1 MVLIGFPYDEGA
13 KSAGNR
19 KGADYGPDSF
29 RRFVKDI
36 GSVRNPEYKIDISAA
51 IPKIA
56 DYGNIQ
62 ITSTVEQTKDEQ
74 GMVIGQKLIKPT
86 MEQLYEKLQT
96 KIGLCLKRDLIPVVI
111 GGSRDLFQSVTDAY
125 LAHSSATQEDLMT
138 SVLGEHKVTVLSLSN
153 QLDVQPQLTQKLSH

>member
-1 MVLIGFPYDEGA
+1 MRVQSPQAVA
-13 KSAGNR
+13 KELTTAQVS
-19 KGADYGPDSF
+19 KPKLTQQCVSDSF

-36 GSVRNPEYKIDISAA
+36 GSVRNPEYNIDISAA

-62 ITSTVEQTKDEQ
+62 IASTVDQTKDEQ
-74 GMVIGQKLIKPT
+74 GMVIGQKVIKPT

-96 KIGLCLKRDLIPVVI
+96 KIGLCLKRELIPVVI

-125 LAHSSATQEDLMT
+125 LAHSSAT
-138 SVLGEHKVTVLSLSN
+138 
-153 QLDVQPQLTQKLSH
+153 

>member
-1 MVLIGFPYDEGA
+1 M
-13 KSAGNR
+13 
-19 KGADYGPDSF
+19 
-29 RRFVKDI
+29 KDI
-36 GSVRNPEYKIDISAA
+36 GSVRNPEYNIDISAA

-96 KIGLCLKRDLIPVVI
+96 KIGLCLKRELIPVVI

-125 LAHSSATQEDLMT
+125 LAHSSAT
-138 SVLGEHKVTVLSLSN
+138 
-153 QLDVQPQLTQKLSH
+153 